1 MNNEG
6 NKIKEEPREKGTLEA
21 KQILGVSGGGIKNDD
36 QRPS

>member
-6 NKIKEEPREKGTLEA
+6 NKIKEEPREKGTLKA